1 MACTSTCSRR
11 SPLAYTYELW
21 ECIGMPHN
29 SYCISNLVLGSDN
42 RHPHRPMPLAH
53 GPQLGHVTGGTHPP
67 LGFTCG
73 AALHRSLH
81 GTFHVPRSP
90 SVSPAAATRGSRYPL
105 GFTCGGALRGTL
117 QVPRCP
123 SVSPAAAPCVGPR
136 GSRDPL
142 GFTCGGALRGTL
154 QVPRSTWFHLRWRP
168 ASTCRALCAHG
179 CLRALPTRP
188 PLAPHPT
195 HPLTH
200 VASRIY
206 TWARALQIRESGAV
220 SPLGIPDAFQHASRQ
235 ARPTGV
241 ASGSA
246 GATSWPHHPGRGR
259 PAPYPL
265 AFGSKV
271 HT

>member
-21 ECIGMPHN
+21 ECIGMQHN

-188 PLAPHPT
+188 PLATTSHPPT
-195 HPLTH
+195 HTC
-200 VASRIY
+200 
-206 TWARALQIRESGAV
+206 G
-220 SPLGIPDAFQHASRQ
+220 
-235 ARPTGV
+235 
-241 ASGSA
+241 
-246 GATSWPHHPGRGR
+246 
-259 PAPYPL
+259 
-265 AFGSKV
+265 
-271 HT
+271 